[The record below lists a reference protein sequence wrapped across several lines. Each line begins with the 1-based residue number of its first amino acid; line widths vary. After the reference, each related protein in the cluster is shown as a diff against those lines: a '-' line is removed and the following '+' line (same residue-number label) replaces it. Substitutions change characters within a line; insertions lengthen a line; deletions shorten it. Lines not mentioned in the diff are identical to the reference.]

1 MQHDRGDND
10 HFNGNN
16 ITTYKCIKLTC
27 HITYIFTMFHVKYIS
42 IEKKNKKNIRNKW
55 ALTVSPNCTF
65 PDLKLLFVWLNL
77 RLYDS
82 KRGHVNK

>member
-42 IEKKNKKNIRNKW
+42 IEKK
-55 ALTVSPNCTF
+55 T
-65 PDLKLLFVWLNL
+65 
-77 RLYDS
+77 
-82 KRGHVNK
+82 KRT